1 MVRRNGTKTDMRIA
15 SMILP
20 SKDNNGADLTD
31 VHCALRAVLCDTFGG
46 FTAIESQGGWKSD
59 AGLLYLESGVTYM
72 VASNDSE
79 ESRAKLESIA
89 LFYGHMADQLCVM
102 VTHANGAVKF
112 VNCVVTQPVARAAIA
127 AFASV

>member
-1 MVRRNGTKTDMRIA
+1 MRIA

-20 SKDNNGADLTD
+20 SKDNNGVDLTD
-31 VHCALRAVLCDTFGG
+31 VHCALRTVLCDTFGG
-46 FTAIESQGGWKSD
+46 FTAIESQGGWNSD

-72 VASNDSE
+72 LSMDDSE

-89 LFYGHMADQLCVM
+89 LFYGHMAAQLCVM
-102 VTHANGAVKF
+102 VVHANGAVKF
-112 VNCVVTQPVARAAIA
+112 VDCAVTQPVSHAAIA